1 VLYINDL
8 PDNMKQHIK
17 LYADDSKIIGIIE
30 TDADKQNLQDDID
43 TAVAWSHTWLMP
55 FNVEKCKTMHIGR
68 LNKSQHQ
75 YYMTD
80 TEGTRNTLGET
91 TSERDLGVQVSND
104 LKLKDQVETAASLA
118 NRALGRIKKSFRSRS
133 MKLWRTLYLAYVRP
147 LLEFAVQ
154 AWSPFQLGDID
165 TIEKVQRRATKTITA
180 IKHMRY
186 EDRLQQLGLTTLK
199 KRRER
204 GDLIQ
209 QFKLTRK
216 IEEVHFFVPQKP
228 PYWQENAVYDLRG
241 HNCKLKA
248 QFVSG
253 CAERSNFFTVRVA
266 EAWNALPQGAIDAH
280 TVNGFKDQ
288 LSLLA

>member
-1 VLYINDL
+1 MIDSHSSEWISVNSGVPQGSVLGPLLFVLYINDL

-43 TAVAWSHTWLMP
+43 TAVAWSHTWLIP

-80 TEGTRNTLGET
+80 TEGTRTTLGET
-91 TSERDLGVQVSND
+91 TSERDLGVQVSID
-104 LKLKDQVETAASLA
+104 LKLKDQVETAALLA
-118 NRALGRIKKSFRSRS
+118 NRALERIKKSFRSRS

-186 EDRLQQLGLTTLK
+186 EDQLQ
-199 KRRER
+199 
-204 GDLIQ
+204 
-209 QFKLTRK
+209 
-216 IEEVHFFVPQKP
+216 
-228 PYWQENAVYDLRG
+228 
-241 HNCKLKA
+241 
-248 QFVSG
+248 
-253 CAERSNFFTVRVA
+253 
-266 EAWNALPQGAIDAH
+266 
-280 TVNGFKDQ
+280 
-288 LSLLA
+288 